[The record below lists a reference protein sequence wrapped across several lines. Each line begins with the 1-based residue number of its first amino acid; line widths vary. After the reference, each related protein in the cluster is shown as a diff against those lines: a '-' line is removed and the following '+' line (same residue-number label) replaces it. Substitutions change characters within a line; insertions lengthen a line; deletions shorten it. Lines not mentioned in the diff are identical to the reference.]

1 MYELPFGQGRRWLT
15 RGGVAKAVLGGW
27 SMGGILQLQAGSP
40 FTLTTSRDIANVGTT
55 TRLSRAG

>member
-1 MYELPFGQGRRWLT
+1 MT